1 MSDTMDMPPPPKI
14 PTEGWVMIILT
25 LLGAKPLWDHLT
37 ARKRVAAAAEREA
50 AEHSQEIDL
59 RKIDAAEVEDRKL
72 IRVLEGQI
80 KEMRGE
86 IGSLRKEVGELRDE
100 RTQDKIVI
108 ATQAGT
114 ITAQAAE
121 IKAKDERIAKLE
133 RDNERLR
140 TEREEYRAIAKAG
153 EGVAERTGHTSA
165 ARQLGDEISA
175 ADEANSWGGKA
186 P

>member
-1 MSDTMDMPPPPKI
+1 MDRTMDMPPPKM
-14 PTEGWVMIILT
+14 PTEGWVLIILT
-25 LLGAKPLWDHLT
+25 ALGAKPLWDHLT

-59 RKIDAAEVEDRKL
+59 RKLDAAEAEDRKL

-80 KEMRGE
+80 KEMRAE
-86 IGSLRKEVGELRDE
+86 VGSLRKEVGELRDE

-114 ITAQAAE
+114 ITTQAS
-121 IKAKDERIAKLE
+121 RIAALE
-133 RDNERLR
+133 RDNARLR
-140 TEREEYRAIAKAG
+140 LDRDKYRSIAEVG
-153 EGVAERTGHTSA
+153 QRVAESAGHTWA
-165 ARQLGDEISA
+165 ASEIGDEISP
-175 ADEANSWGGKA
+175 ADEATSQAGGKA